1 LQIYLNS
8 LKINAMFKRYFFV
21 IIFILS
27 IIYACNEDENNE
39 NVITNDLDTT
49 DLFETITKVYYS
61 LPSPMEMASIVKK
74 YNENFDA
81 EILHKTSESINY
93 TTADAQAINLGVYAA
108 DLAFVSLYEQK
119 QYSLA
124 LFECIIKLA
133 DNLEILEGVNDTLI
147 TEIEKNIDNPD
158 EIKNIIAEAFFK
170 SDAFLKENNREK
182 TATLIMIGTWVESF
196 YLMCDIAVNT
206 TDTAAI
212 YTLIADQRLVLENII
227 NAIKSQEINDTIV
240 NSVVDIQNDLNDC
253 VTIEKTEVLDPY
265 TDSLRIKTIVIYNY
279 SSKKIEKIYE
289 KIRIIR
295 KNFISLH

>member
-1 LQIYLNS
+1 
-8 LKINAMFKRYFFV
+8 MFKRYFFV